1 METVECAAMQAATRS
16 AGSTFPP
23 VAPTENTVVSVI
35 GLGYVGLPL
44 AAAFGNRFET
54 RGFDVDGYRV
64 AELRRGHDATGELDA
79 AQLESAKRLTFTNSL
94 EDLRGSDV
102 FAIAVPTPIDDH
114 KRPDLSALEQASRQ
128 VGAVIEP
135 GNVVVLESTVFPG
148 ATEEI
153 CAPLVAAE
161 SGLTFNR
168 DFFAGYSP
176 ERINPGDRGHRLQD
190 VVKVTAGSTPEAAA
204 FVDALYAS
212 IVPAGTHRTANIR
225 TAEAAKVIENVQR
238 DLNIALVNEF
248 AMIFHRLQLDT
259 EAVLQAAGSKWN
271 FQSFRPGL
279 VGGHCIGVDPY
290 YLMFKAREAGHVPQ
304 LVQAGRH
311 VNDAM
316 AGYVAERVVALMAQA
331 HIDAAHARI
340 LVLGFAFKENCP
352 DVRNTKVTDLVTALE
367 AHGATLDVFD
377 PCVGESD
384 SANLIGKPEAAAYDA
399 VIIAVAH
406 DAFREL
412 GAEGIRAFG
421 KPRHVLFDIKHLL
434 PADAVDGRL

>member
-1 METVECAAMQAATRS
+1 MEAVECAAMQAATPS

-54 RGFDVDGYRV
+54 LGFDVDGCRI
-64 AELRRGHDATGELDA
+64 AELQRGHDATGELDA
-79 AQLESAKRLTFTNSL
+79 AQLENAKRLTFTDNL
-94 EDLRGSDV
+94 EDLKGSDV
-102 FAIAVPTPIDDH
+102 FAIAVPTPIDDD
-114 KRPDLSALEQASRQ
+114 KRPDLSALQQASRQ

-190 VVKVTAGSTPEAAA
+190 VVKVTAGSTPEAAD

-271 FQSFRPGL
+271 FQPFRPGL

-290 YLMFKAREAGHVPQ
+290 YLMFKAREAGHAPQ

-311 VNDAM
+311 INDGM
-316 AGYVAERVVALMAQA
+316 AGYVAERVLALMAQA
-331 HIDAAHARI
+331 DIDAANARV

-352 DVRNTKVTDLVTALE
+352 DVRNTKVADLVTALE
-367 AHGATLDVFD
+367 AHGVRLDVFD
-377 PCVGESD
+377 PCVGETD
-384 SANLIGKPEAAAYDA
+384 GVNLIGKPESAAYDA

-406 DAFREL
+406 DAFREM
-412 GAEGIRAFG
+412 GADGIRAFG
-421 KPRHVLFDIKHLL
+421 KPRHVLFDVKHLL